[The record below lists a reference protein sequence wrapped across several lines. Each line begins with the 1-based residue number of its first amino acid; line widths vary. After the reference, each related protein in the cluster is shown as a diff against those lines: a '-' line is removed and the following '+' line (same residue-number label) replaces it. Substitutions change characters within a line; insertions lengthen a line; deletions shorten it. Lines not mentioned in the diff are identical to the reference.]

1 MDVTLTEQ
9 LKLVFKNIESK
20 EKAFQVFK
28 ITSEQYS
35 EACSFISEFYFNN
48 NFKDSISSLHDSL
61 YQVIR
66 FQYGLKSQMTESAF
80 KTVIA
85 RYKTISEQQKQKVS
99 KYTDESGRHYTFRHD
114 LHWLQKPIIFKRPQV
129 NLVRGRDWSFK
140 NGMKTI
146 SVNTLFERVN
156 CSYQCKPDSRIFDP
170 TWKHGT
176 AKLVFHESDKNWY
189 LHISVTRAFPET
201 NRTKI
206 KEVCGHD
213 RGLVN
218 IITTCHDDGS
228 ISYTNG
234 ADVAKI
240 RKKYANTR
248 ASLQSK
254 GTKGAKR
261 VLKRISGRENR
272 MMNDVDHCISKTLA
286 STCSTDTLHIFED
299 LTGISFDKNLKNRNS
314 NSKNELRSWSFYS
327 LETKA
332 IYKTAMRRG
341 MILKVNPQYTS
352 QRCPKCGNIDKTARN
367 HEKHTYTCPKCGS
380 IYNDDA
386 VASMNLKQLGLWYLS
401 GVNDPHFST
410 K

>member
-1 MDVTLTEQ
+1 MEITLAEQ
-9 LKLVFKNIESK
+9 LKLTFENQEAK
-20 EKAFQVFK
+20 EKAFQEFEL
-28 ITSEQYS
+28 TSKRYAA
-35 EACSFISEFYFNN
+35 ACSFVSEYYFDQD
-48 NFKDSISSLHDSL
+48 FKDSVFSLHDSL
-61 YQVIR
+61 YRVIR
-66 FQYGLKSQMTESAF
+66 FQFGLKSQMAASVF

-85 RYKTISEQQKQKVS
+85 RYKTVSEQQKQTVS
-99 KYTDESGRHYTFRHD
+99 KYKDESGKFYTFRHN
-114 LHWLQKPIIFKRPQV
+114 LHWLQKPIAFKRPQV
-129 NLVRGRDWSFK
+129 DLVRGRDWSFK
-140 NGMKTI
+140 SGMNTI
-146 SVNTLFERVN
+146 SINTLGGRIN
-156 CSYQCKPDSRIFDP
+156 CSYQCKQGSRIFDP
-170 TWKHGT
+170 AWKHGT

-218 IITTCHDDGS
+218 IVTTCHDDGS
-228 ISYTNG
+228 ISYANG

-240 RKKYANTR
+240 RKRYANTR

-286 STCSTDTLHIFED
+286 TTCSADTLHVFED
-299 LTGISFDKNLKNRNS
+299 LTGVSFDENLKNRDADS
-314 NSKNELRSWSFYS
+314 RNELRSWSFYS

-341 MILKVNPQYTS
+341 MVLKVNP
-352 QRCPKCGNIDKTARN
+352 
-367 HEKHTYTCPKCGS
+367 
-380 IYNDDA
+380 
-386 VASMNLKQLGLWYLS
+386 
-401 GVNDPHFST
+401 
-410 K
+410 